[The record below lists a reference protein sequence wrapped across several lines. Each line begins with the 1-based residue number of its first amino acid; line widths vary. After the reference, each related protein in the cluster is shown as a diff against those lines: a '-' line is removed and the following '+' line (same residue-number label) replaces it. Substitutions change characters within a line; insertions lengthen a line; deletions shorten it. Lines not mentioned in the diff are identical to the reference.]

1 MGKTR
6 DLCKK
11 VGDTKGACHARIG
24 TIKDRNNMDLTEADE
39 IKKMLQEYTEELYKI
54 GLNDWDNHNGV
65 VTHLKPEIL
74 RCEVKW
80 ALGSNTMNKFS
91 GEGGIPADLF
101 QVLKDGAVKVLH
113 STFQQI

>member
-6 DLCKK
+6 DLFKK
-11 VGDTKGACHARIG
+11 VGDSKGACHASIG
-24 TIKDRNNMDLTEADE
+24 TIKDRNNMDLTEADK
-39 IKKMLQEYTEELYKI
+39 IKKMLQEDTEELYKI
-54 GLNDWDNHNGV
+54 CLNDWDNHNGV

-74 RCEVKW
+74 RHEVKW

-91 GEGGIPADLF
+91 GEDGIPADLF